1 MASPLFAL
9 SKPFTFS
16 ATKTFGLKCLS
27 SLQISKNNFPLNTL
41 IANFFG
47 CFLVGYLVGW
57 ILNKY
62 GYQNELYLFLV
73 IGFCGGLTTFSTFS
87 NESLLLLRSGN
98 FVTFLSY
105 TLISIIGGILLASLG
120 YQLFKLSTSY

>member
-1 MASPLFAL
+1 MKGFLLIFLGGGLGSLTRYFV
-9 SKPFTFS
+9 SKLLPV
-16 ATKTFGLKCLS
+16 
-27 SLQISKNNFPLNTL
+27 SKNNFPLNTL
-41 IANFFG
+41 ITNFVG
-47 CFLVGYLVGW
+47 CFLIGYLVGW

-98 FVTFLSY
+98 FITFLSY
-105 TLISIIGGILLASLG
+105 ILISFTGGIFLVSLG
-120 YQLFKLSTSY
+120 YYLNKLSTL

>member
-1 MASPLFAL
+1 MKGFLLIFL
-9 SKPFTFS
+9 GG
-16 ATKTFGLKCLS
+16 GLG
-27 SLQISKNNFPLNTL
+27 SLTRFLISKLIPASKNDFPLNTL
-41 IANFFG
+41 IANFIG
-47 CFLVGYLVGW
+47 CFLIGYLVGW

-105 TLISIIGGILLASLG
+105 TLISIIGGILLVSLG
-120 YQLFKLSTSY
+120 YYLFKLSTSY